1 MSLFAF
7 KSSVVA
13 TIAGCLK
20 GGGNLVST
28 KVECFCTT
36 FTFSLSSTNEQR
48 ASSASTCVEM
58 VRVSNNEHFIQDS
71 QPWKGR
77 SWDMF

>member
-1 MSLFAF
+1 MSLFTF

-13 TIAGCLK
+13 PIAGCLK
-20 GGGNLVST
+20 GGGNLVSAND
-28 KVECFCTT
+28 EGFCTT
-36 FTFSLSSTNEQR
+36 FTFSLSNTSEQR
-48 ASSASTCVEM
+48 ASSASTCIEM
-58 VRVSNNEHFIQDS
+58 VRVSYNEHFIQES